1 MKMDFLQNLK
11 ISRKLALC
19 FSLLIAMTVLMAVL
33 SFASIEKI
41 KAADAESQKAGELG
55 QIFLDYERAFALK
68 RQGLL
73 YYLLTGEREGLKQ
86 FEAMTP
92 RVSEAM
98 TQLRENSKDNTAVA
112 ALVESL
118 VANYQKWAD
127 VYAAEQVRLMSN
139 YLTVNQARA
148 IEVTGEPQAAIDNFS
163 QSAEKLRA
171 ELQAISSAASETRA
185 AAMES
190 FTVTIFISIALVIV
204 IAIVS
209 GIALSRSIATPIGE
223 MTDLMGV
230 MAGGNLDVEV
240 RGTERKDEIGS
251 MAAAV
256 EVFKRNGLEQ
266 REQQAREAEQQAREN
281 ERHKKM
287 GEYTRAFDSE
297 MATVLKMVEEAV
309 NSVRDSSSTMA
320 TNAQTTNNLSRDAAA
335 AIEEANAN
343 IQTVASA
350 TTQLSSSINEI
361 SSQMAQAS
369 AVSRAAVGEVETTN
383 ARVGALNDAAESIGQ
398 VIQII
403 DEIAEQTNLLA
414 LNATIEAAR
423 AGEAGKGFAVVAREV
438 KRLATQT
445 SKATEEI
452 SPKSAEIQSET
463 GAAASSVLE
472 IGNTINKIDEL
483 TAVVASAVEEQGAA
497 TNEIAQNI
505 EQAASGTQTVAE
517 VVETVSRAADDTG
530 QLADGQQNV
539 VAELSDR
546 NRKLKSEID
555 RFLENVRSL

>member
-1 MKMDFLQNLK
+1 MDFLQNLK

-19 FSLLIAMTVLMAVL
+19 FSLLIATTVLMAVL

-41 KAADAESQKAGELG
+41 KSADEESVRSEQLGE
-55 QIFLDYERAFALK
+55 IFLDYERAFALK

-73 YYLLTGEREGLKQ
+73 YYLLTGDRDGLKK
-86 FEAMTP
+86 FNDMTP
-92 RVSEAM
+92 KVEAGM
-98 TQLRENSKDNTAVA
+98 TQLQESSKNNP
-112 ALVESL
+112 ALSKL
-118 VANYQKWAD
+118 VDTLLTDYQKWAD
-127 VYAAEQVRLMSN
+127 DYASEQVRLMSN

-148 IEVTGEPQAAIDNFS
+148 IEVTGEPQAAIDHFTDTS
-163 QSAEKLRA
+163 SKLQA
-171 ELQAISSAASETRA
+171 ELQAILAAASETRA
-185 AAMES
+185 AAMEA
-190 FTVTIFISIALVIV
+190 FTLTMYISIALVVV
-204 IAIVS
+204 IAVVS
-209 GIALSRSIATPIGE
+209 GVALSRSIASPIGE

-281 ERHKKM
+281 ERHQKM
-287 GEYTRAFDSE
+287 EEFTRAFDSE
-297 MATVLKMVEEAV
+297 METVLKLVEEAV
-309 NSVRDSSSTMA
+309 NSVRDSASTMA
-320 TNAQTTNNLSRDAAA
+320 GNAQTTNDLSRDAAA
-335 AIEEANAN
+335 AIEEANTN

-350 TTQLSSSINEI
+350 TTELSSSINEI
-361 SSQMAQAS
+361 SSQMSQAS

-383 ARVGALNDAAESIGQ
+383 ARVGALNTAAESIGQ

-423 AGEAGKGFAVVAREV
+423 AGEAGKGFAVVASEV
-438 KRLATQT
+438 KSLATQT

-452 SPKSAEIQSET
+452 SQKIAEIQSET
-463 GAAASSVLE
+463 GAAADAVLE

-517 VVETVSRAADDTG
+517 VVETVSRAADETG
-530 QLADGQQNV
+530 QLADGQQSV
-539 VAELSDR
+539 VAELSER

-555 RFLENVRSL
+555 RFLGNVRSL

>member
-1 MKMDFLQNLK
+1 MNFLQNLK
-11 ISRKLALC
+11 ISRKLGLS
-19 FSLLIAMTVLMAVL
+19 FSIIIAMTVLTAIL
-33 SFASIEKI
+33 AFAAMEQI
-41 KAADAESQKAGELG
+41 KSAEAESQKAEQLG
-55 QIFLDYERAFALK
+55 DIYLEYERAFALK

-73 YYLLTGEREGLKQ
+73 YYLLTGDRTGLDQ
-86 FEAMTP
+86 YNE
-92 RVSEAM
+92 VSPNIDA
-98 TQLRENSKDNTAVA
+98 AVA
-112 ALVESL
+112 SLRSQSADIPVVAKLVDTL
-118 VANYQKWAD
+118 VLDYKEWLD

-148 IEVTGEPQAAIDNFS
+148 IEVTGEPQIAIDRFTD
-163 QSAEKLRA
+163 AAMKLEQ
-171 ELQAISSAASETRA
+171 ELSSISSNAVAHRA
-185 AAMES
+185 AALAS
-190 FTVTIFISIALVIV
+190 FTVTMIVSIALVI
-204 IAIVS
+204 IVAVVS
-209 GIALSRSIATPIGE
+209 ALVMSRSIATPIGS
-223 MTDLMGV
+223 MTDLMGK
-230 MAGGNLDVEV
+230 MAEGNLDITVS
-240 RGTERKDEIGS
+240 GTERKDEIGS

-266 REQQAREAEQQAREN
+266 REQKAREAEQQAQET
-281 ERHKKM
+281 ERHQKM
-287 GEYTRAFDSE
+287 EGYTRSFDAE
-297 MATVLKMVEEAV
+297 MVSGLKVVEEAV
-309 NSVRDSSSTMA
+309 NSVRVSSETMA
-320 TNAQTTNNLSRDAAA
+320 SNAQNTTGLSQDAAA

-350 TTQLSSSINEI
+350 TTELSSSINEI

-369 AVSRAAVGEVETTN
+369 TVTRAAVGEVETTN
-383 ARVGALNDAAESIGQ
+383 TRVGALNEAAESIGQ

-423 AGEAGKGFAVVAREV
+423 AGEAGKGFAVVASEV
-438 KRLATQT
+438 KSLATQT

-452 SPKSAEIQSET
+452 SQKIAEIQSET
-463 GAAASSVLE
+463 SAAADAVLG

-505 EQAASGTQTVAE
+505 EQAASGTQTVAQ
-517 VVETVSRAADDTG
+517 VVETVSSAAGETG
-530 QLADGQQNV
+530 QLAESQQTV

-555 RFLENVRSL
+555 QFLGNVRAL